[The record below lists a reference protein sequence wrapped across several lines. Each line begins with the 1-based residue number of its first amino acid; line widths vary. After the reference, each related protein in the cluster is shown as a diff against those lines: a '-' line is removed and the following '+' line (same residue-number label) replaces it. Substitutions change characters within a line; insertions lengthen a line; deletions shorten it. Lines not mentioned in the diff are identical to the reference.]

1 MRTEQTKESPAVA
14 GGAAVEVGRGM
25 QSTHS
30 DSVAQQTGEVK
41 GCLNCG
47 AVEDLVTDRSWLGG
61 HGWVFG
67 RYCRD
72 RLVCAE
78 RADARYARRVQND

>member
-1 MRTEQTKESPAVA
+1 METKRGPAWE
-14 GGAAVEVGRGM
+14 GGAAVEGEVSM
-25 QSTHS
+25 Q
-30 DSVAQQTGEVK
+30 DLMPSVAQQGEEVK

-67 RYCRD
+67 RYCRS
-72 RLVCAE
+72 RLGCAE
-78 RADARYARRVQND
+78 RADRAYARKVQNG

>member
-1 MRTEQTKESPAVA
+1 MQTKRSPAGA
-14 GGAAVEVGRGM
+14 GGAAVEGGCSM
-25 QSTHS
+25 QRPHS
-30 DSVAQQTGEVK
+30 DSVAQRAEEVK
-41 GCLNCG
+41 PCLNCG

-72 RLVCAE
+72 RLACAE
-78 RADARYARRVQND
+78 RANHVYDARRVGR